1 MSHPLNRKRFFSAC
15 IAACALVLPWGQSV
29 AQEYPAKPIRLV
41 SPYAPG
47 GSTGVVARVLAKKF
61 QDQTGVS
68 MVVENR
74 PGAAS
79 NIGSDHVAKAS
90 GDGYTILMGTSSLAI
105 NPALYKTMS
114 FDPIK
119 DLTPIIPLITAP
131 NVLAVDASL
140 PIRSVKELIDYA
152 RANPGKLNYGSSG
165 NGATNHMA
173 MEMLKTMAGLQ
184 ITHIPFK
191 GGGEALQALL
201 GGQIQLMFNPASTL
215 QQHHNGGK
223 LRMLA
228 VTSEKR
234 VDGLSLPTVAETL
247 PGFESSVWFG
257 IFAPANTPASVVQ
270 KLNAEMNKALRDKEV
285 LDVLTTSGMVALGGS
300 ADQMKTMLQ
309 RDTVRWAP
317 VVRASGATID

>member
-1 MSHPLNRKRFFSAC
+1 MTPPTIRKRLLLA
-15 IAACALVLPWGQSV
+15 IAASSLVLATGGTAL
-29 AQEYPAKPIRLV
+29 AQEYPAKPVRLV

-47 GSTGVVARVLAKKF
+47 GSTGVVARILAKKF

-79 NIGSDHVAKAS
+79 NIGSDHVAKS
-90 GDGYTILMGTSSLAI
+90 TPDGYTLLMGTSSLAI
-105 NPALYKTMS
+105 NPALYRTMS

-119 DLTPIIPLITAP
+119 DLTPIVPLITAP

-140 PIRSVKELIDYA
+140 PVRSVKELIDYA

-191 GGGEALQALL
+191 GGGEALSALL

-215 QQHHNGGK
+215 QQHHNTGK

-234 VDGLSLPTVAETL
+234 VDGLAVPTVAETL

-257 IFAPANTPASVVQ
+257 LFAPAGTPAAVVQ
-270 KLNAEMNKALRDKEV
+270 RVSAEMNKALRDKEV
-285 LDVLTTSGMVALGGS
+285 LDVLTTNGMVALGGS
-300 ADQMKTMLQ
+300 PDTMKTMLQ
-309 RDTVRWAP
+309 KDTVRWGP
-317 VVRASGATID
+317 VVKASGATVD

>member
-1 MSHPLNRKRFFSAC
+1 MQPLMKRQRFL
-15 IAACALVLPWGQSV
+15 ALMALGGALLAPLAPAR
-29 AQEYPAKPIRLV
+29 AQDYPAKPVRLV

-47 GSTGVVARVLAKKF
+47 GSTGVVARILAKKF

-79 NIGSDHVAKAS
+79 NIGSDHVAKSAP
-90 GDGYTILMGTSSLAI
+90 DGYTLLMGTSSLAI
-105 NPALYKTMS
+105 NPALYRTMS
-114 FDPIK
+114 FDPLK
-119 DLTPIIPLITAP
+119 DLTPVAPLITAP

-173 MEMLKTMAGLQ
+173 MEMLKTMSGVQ

-191 GGGEALQALL
+191 GGGEALTALL

-215 QQHHNGGK
+215 QQHHNTGK

-234 VDGLSLPTVAETL
+234 VDGLAVPTVAETL

-257 IFAPANTPASVVQ
+257 LFAPAGTPAAVVQ
-270 KLNAEMNKALRDKEV
+270 RVSAEMNKALRDKEV
-285 LDVLTTSGMVALGGS
+285 LDVLNTAGMVALGGS
-300 ADQMKTMLQ
+300 PDTMKTMLQ
-309 RDTVRWAP
+309 KDTVRWGP
-317 VVRASGATID
+317 GVKASGATVD